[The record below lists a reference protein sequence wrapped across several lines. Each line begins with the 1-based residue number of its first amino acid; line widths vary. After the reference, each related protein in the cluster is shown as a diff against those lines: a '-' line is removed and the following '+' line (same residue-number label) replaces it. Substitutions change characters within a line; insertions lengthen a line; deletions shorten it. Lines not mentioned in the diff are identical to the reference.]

1 MAKPVTSE
9 VLRKAFHTALILTGS
24 LEQSE
29 AAVLESIRWLDLDD
43 EAPGEKLVRGA
54 LQAALAR
61 QRQIVE
67 QRSGELECALSLL
80 PLELRRVLRLPADLR
95 HCFALRILAGL
106 PRNVCAPLLHWSS
119 VVSMKLQGSPHRCW
133 PAFLQRKSRDK
144 QPRSSLD
151 RHPCSEWGF
160 ISIEPNFRHRSET
173 RHRLAILDRPRHC
186 RPR

>member
-106 PRNVCAPLLHWSS
+106 PRNVCAPLLHLELCRVDETAGVAAQMLASIS
-119 VVSMKLQGSPHRCW
+119 AEEEQGQ
-133 PAFLQRKSRDK
+133 AATKF
-144 QPRSSLD
+144 
-151 RHPCSEWGF
+151 
-160 ISIEPNFRHRSET
+160 
-173 RHRLAILDRPRHC
+173 A
-186 RPR
+186 